1 MHRLHRPLK
10 PNIPYNKKNP
20 LFKRRLRSYVQPPFL
35 LLRFRIE
42 LLLQLKFSLSPPLVK
57 RQVWKIRRFSRPVNK
72 Q

>member
-1 MHRLHRPLK
+1 MHRLRRPLK
-10 PNIPYNKKNP
+10 LNIPYNKKT

-42 LLLQLKFSLSPPLVK
+42 LLLQLPFSVTLPPVK